1 MTQQEH
7 LNRIRARCVE
17 LLEIAK
23 HRTPELWNPSFDTTG
38 FPCVA
43 SVKDTRIATTDLSC
57 SRFGVRQDDTTFI
70 ASCAGAAEAGWKA
83 TIAAIDTVTGLQ
95 KVPYGWDGDCGAS
108 AYADNLADSIIAPW
122 PEELL

>member
-23 HRTPELWNPSFDTTG
+23 HRTPEVWNPSFDTTG

-57 SRFGVRQDDTTFI
+57 SRFGVRQDDTAFI

-83 TIAAIDTVTGLQ
+83 TITAIDGIEEMDETTH
-95 KVPYGWDGDCGAS
+95 PHS
-108 AYADNLADSIIAPW
+108 FITSNIIASW
-122 PEELL
+122 PTELL